1 MTLVNIYSE
10 PFRRDG
16 NISAEGAS
24 KLLGRPSLSP
34 LELLLRETL
43 QNSWDASIGEKNDI
57 PSFKIR
63 VRNLNEIERLKFQS
77 FFSELPPNEA
87 NESVH
92 KGLKEFFNKSNQV
105 VLEICD
111 FGTRGLGGP
120 FSASES
126 LSDSENNDF
135 VNFVKNIGSPRD
147 IQLGGGTYGF
157 GKSSLFKMSKC
168 NTVLIETLTK
178 NKNKNQNRMIGY
190 ALGSEFNSEGKRF
203 TGRHWWGVKSDSLE
217 EPDSVDPLIDD
228 DAKNYAKE
236 MGLMSRFNSTRTGTS
251 LIILDPNLEDLED
264 NFESQFPLI
273 KPEDNE
279 LLCKKLM
286 LRMQEIL
293 LWHAWP
299 KFTPKEDEVL
309 PMKCTISVFDRIKK
323 LPDPRYIAPFDKLTI
338 ALNKA
343 RKKEEKIFSQR
354 PKRLLGY
361 VGFQKC
367 SYDSENDQ
375 RFRNL
380 LGDDSLIPNK
390 LAHFALLRPAE
401 LVVKYFTRNLEE
413 GQDQWGGVFI
423 CDNNKEIEQSFAKSE
438 PPSHD
443 DWNPQSL
450 DDNYQ
455 RTFVNQALTKIKEK
469 IKILS
474 EISSLEDQEDENELI
489 EGDSLAKLAGDL
501 GRSLIGKGFGGSDG
515 SKERKQTSGSGPYK
529 NKFSRLTKPVAL
541 GTKLVDEKLIA
552 DFSMQ
557 LASKKDNMI
566 DINLKS
572 FVKTDEGKELLAP
585 NGKSPK
591 IIKVLVD
598 NKEQFLKDDKLT
610 FKQDSDN
617 SDIRVSVEIPDYVAV
632 YLNAELLNN
641 E

>member
-1 MTLVNIYSE
+1 MNFINIYSE

-43 QNSWDASIGEKNDI
+43 QNSWDASLGENNDV

-63 VRNLNEIERLKFQS
+63 IRKLNENEKLKFES
-77 FFSELPPNEA
+77 FFSDLPSIEA
-87 NESVH
+87 NESIH
-92 KGLKEFFNKSNQV
+92 KGLKEFFKKPNQF

-126 LSDSENNDF
+126 LSEFESNDF

-168 NTVLIETLTK
+168 NTLLIETLTK
-178 NKNKNQNRMIGY
+178 NKNNYQNRMIGY
-190 ALGSEFNSEGKRF
+190 ALGSEYNLDGKRF
-203 TGRHWWGVKSDSLE
+203 TGRHWWGVKSDSKE
-217 EPDSVDPLIDD
+217 EPESVDPLVDD
-228 DAKNYAKE
+228 NAKIYAKE
-236 MGLMSRFNSTRTGTS
+236 MGLMPRYNRSRTGTS

-264 NFESQFPLI
+264 NSQNQLPLI
-273 KPEDNE
+273 NPEDNDY
-279 LLCKKLM
+279 LCKKLM
-286 LRMQEIL
+286 LRIQEIL

-299 KFTPKEDEVL
+299 KFTPNDDEVL
-309 PMKCTISVFDRIKK
+309 PMKCTISIFDKTKK
-323 LPDPRYIAPFDKLTI
+323 LPDPRYIAPFDLL
-338 ALNKA
+338 ANSLNKA
-343 RKKEEKIFSQR
+343 RKKEEEIFSQR
-354 PKRLLGY
+354 PKKLLGHLG
-361 VGFQKC
+361 VQKC
-367 SYDSENDQ
+367 SYDSLADQ

-380 LGDDSLIPNK
+380 LGDDSLIPDK

-401 LVVKYFTRNLEE
+401 LVVKYLTRNLEE

-423 CDNNKEIEQSFAKSE
+423 CSDNKEIEKSFARSE

-450 DDNYQ
+450 EDNYQ

-469 IKILS
+469 IKVLS
-474 EISSLEDQEDENELI
+474 GIYSLENQEDEDSLI

-515 SKERKQTSGSGPYK
+515 SKERKETSGTSK
-529 NKFSRLTKPVAL
+529 SKITRLTKPVAL
-541 GTKLVDEKLIA
+541 GTKFVDEKLIA

-557 LASKKDNMI
+557 LLSKKDNLI
-566 DINLKS
+566 DITLKS
-572 FVKTDEGKELLAP
+572 FVKTDEGKELFAP

-591 IIKVLVD
+591 ITKVLVG
-598 NKEQFLKDDKLT
+598 NKEQFLEEDKLT
-610 FKQDSDN
+610 ITVESDN
-617 SDIRVSVEIPDYVAV
+617 SDIKVSVEIPDYVGV
-632 YLNAELLNN
+632 YLTAELLNN

>member
-1 MTLVNIYSE
+1 MNFINIYSE

-43 QNSWDASIGEKNDI
+43 QNSWDASLGENNDV

-63 VRNLNEIERLKFQS
+63 IRKLNESEKLKFES
-77 FFSELPPNEA
+77 FFSDLPSIEA
-87 NESVH
+87 NESIN
-92 KGLKEFFNKSNQV
+92 KGLKEFFKKPNQF

-126 LSDSENNDF
+126 LSESESNDF

-168 NTVLIETLTK
+168 NTLLIETLTK
-178 NKNKNQNRMIGY
+178 NKNNYQNRMIGY
-190 ALGSEFNSEGKRF
+190 ALGSEYNLDGKRF
-203 TGRHWWGVKSDSLE
+203 TGRHWWGVKSDSKE
-217 EPDSVDPLIDD
+217 EPESVDPLVDD
-228 DAKNYAKE
+228 NAKIYAKE
-236 MGLMSRFNSTRTGTS
+236 MGLMPRYNRSRTGTS

-264 NFESQFPLI
+264 NSQNQLPLI
-273 KPEDNE
+273 KPEDNDY
-279 LLCKKLM
+279 LCKKLM

-299 KFTPKEDEVL
+299 KFTPNEDEVL
-309 PMKCTISVFDRIKK
+309 PMKCTISIFDKTKK
-323 LPDPRYIAPFDKLTI
+323 LPDPRYIAPFDLL
-338 ALNKA
+338 ANSLNKA
-343 RKKEEKIFSQR
+343 RKKEEEIFSQR
-354 PKRLLGY
+354 PKKLLGH
-361 VGFQKC
+361 VGVQKC
-367 SYDSENDQ
+367 SYDSLADQ

-380 LGDDSLIPNK
+380 LGDDSLIPDK

-401 LVVKYFTRNLEE
+401 LVVKYLTRNLEE

-423 CDNNKEIEQSFAKSE
+423 CSDNKEIEKSFARSE

-450 DDNYQ
+450 EDNYQ

-469 IKILS
+469 IKVLS
-474 EISSLEDQEDENELI
+474 GIYSLENQEDEDSLI

-515 SKERKQTSGSGPYK
+515 SKERKETSGTSK
-529 NKFSRLTKPVAL
+529 SKITRLTKPVAL
-541 GTKLVDEKLIA
+541 GTKFVDEKLIA

-557 LASKKDNMI
+557 LLSKKDNLI
-566 DINLKS
+566 DITLKS
-572 FVKTDEGKELLAP
+572 FVKTDEGKELFAP

-591 IIKVLVD
+591 ITKVLVG
-598 NKEQFLKDDKLT
+598 NKEQFLEEDKLT
-610 FKQDSDN
+610 ITVESDN
-617 SDIRVSVEIPDYVAV
+617 SDIKVSVEIPDYVGV
-632 YLNAELLNN
+632 YLTAELLNN

>member
-1 MTLVNIYSE
+1 MISINIHSE

-43 QNSWDASIGEKNDI
+43 QNSWDASIGEKNAV

-63 VRNLNEIERLKFQS
+63 VRNLNETEKLKFQS
-77 FFSELPPNEA
+77 FFSELPPDEA
-87 NESVH
+87 NESVN
-92 KGLKEFFNKSNQV
+92 KGLKRFFNKPNQI

-126 LSDSENNDF
+126 LSDLESNDF

-157 GKSSLFKMSKC
+157 GKSSLYKMSKC
-168 NTVLIETLTK
+168 NTVLIETLTR
-178 NKNKNQNRMIGY
+178 NKNKTQNRMIGY
-190 ALGSEFNSEGKRF
+190 ALGSEFNYKGKRF
-203 TGRHWWGVKSDSLE
+203 TGRHWWGTKSESLE
-217 EPDSVDPLIDD
+217 EPNSVDPLIDD
-228 DAKNYAKE
+228 AAKIYAKE
-236 MGLMSRFNSTRTGTS
+236 MGLMTRLNSSRTGTS

-264 NFESQFPLI
+264 NNDENQLAI
-273 KPEDNE
+273 ERPEEND

-286 LRMQEIL
+286 IRIQEIL

-299 KFTPKEDEVL
+299 KFTPNEDENV
-309 PMKCTISVFDRIKK
+309 PMKCTISIFGNTKN
-323 LPDPRYIAPFDKLTI
+323 LPDPRYISPFNLLTTS
-338 ALNKA
+338 LNKA
-343 RKKEEKIFSQR
+343 RKKEDEIFSQR
-354 PKRLLGY
+354 PKKLLGY
-361 VGFQKC
+361 VGVQKF
-367 SYDSENDQ
+367 SYESEADP
-375 RFRNL
+375 RFRKL
-380 LGDDSLIPNK
+380 LGEESLIPDK
-390 LAHFALLRPAE
+390 LSHFALLRPAE
-401 LVVKYFTRNLEE
+401 LVVKYISRTLEE
-413 GQDQWGGVFI
+413 GQPQWGGVFI
-423 CDNNKEIEQSFAKSE
+423 CNNDSEIEQSFARSE

-450 DDNYQ
+450 ENNYQ
-455 RTFVNQALTKIKEK
+455 RTYVNQALTKIKEK

-474 EISSLEDQEDENELI
+474 GINSIENQEDNDSLF
-489 EGDSLAKLAGDL
+489 EGDSLAKLAGDI

-515 SKERKQTSGSGPYK
+515 SKERTQSSGSSKPK
-529 NKFSRLTKPVAL
+529 ISRLTKPIAL

-557 LASKKDNMI
+557 LSTKKDNMV

-572 FVKTDEGKELLAP
+572 FVKTDDGKEFFAP

-591 IIKVLVD
+591 ITKVLVN
-598 NKEQFLKDDKLT
+598 NKEEFLEEDKLT

>member
-1 MTLVNIYSE
+1 MISINIHSE

-43 QNSWDASIGEKNDI
+43 QNSWDASIGEKNAV

-63 VRNLNEIERLKFQS
+63 VRNLNETEKLKFQS
-77 FFSELPPNEA
+77 FFSELPPDEA
-87 NESVH
+87 NESVN
-92 KGLKEFFNKSNQV
+92 KGLKRFFNKPNQI

-126 LSDSENNDF
+126 LSDLESNDF

-168 NTVLIETLTK
+168 NTVLIETLTR
-178 NKNKNQNRMIGY
+178 NKNKTQNRMIGY
-190 ALGSEFNSEGKRF
+190 ALGSEFNYKGKRF
-203 TGRHWWGVKSDSLE
+203 TGRHWWGTKSESLE
-217 EPDSVDPLIDD
+217 EPNSVDPLIDD
-228 DAKNYAKE
+228 AAKIYAKE
-236 MGLMSRFNSTRTGTS
+236 MGLMTRLNSSRTGTS

-264 NFESQFPLI
+264 NNDENQLAI
-273 KPEDNE
+273 ERPEEND

-286 LRMQEIL
+286 IRIQEIL

-299 KFTPKEDEVL
+299 KFTPNEDENV
-309 PMKCTISVFDRIKK
+309 PMKCTISIFGNTKN
-323 LPDPRYIAPFDKLTI
+323 LPDPRYISPFNLLTTS
-338 ALNKA
+338 LNKA
-343 RKKEEKIFSQR
+343 RKKEDEIFSQR
-354 PKRLLGY
+354 PKKLLGY
-361 VGFQKC
+361 VGVQKF
-367 SYDSENDQ
+367 SYESEADP
-375 RFRNL
+375 RFRKL
-380 LGDDSLIPNK
+380 LGEESLIPDK
-390 LAHFALLRPAE
+390 LSHFALLRPAE
-401 LVVKYFTRNLEE
+401 LVVKYISRTLEE
-413 GQDQWGGVFI
+413 GQPQWGGVFI
-423 CDNNKEIEQSFAKSE
+423 CNNDSEIEQSFARSE

-450 DDNYQ
+450 ENNYQ
-455 RTFVNQALTKIKEK
+455 RTYVNQALTKIKEK

-474 EISSLEDQEDENELI
+474 GINSIENQEENDSLF
-489 EGDSLAKLAGDL
+489 EGDSLAKLAGDI

-515 SKERKQTSGSGPYK
+515 SKERTQSSGSSKPK
-529 NKFSRLTKPVAL
+529 ISRLTKPIAL

-557 LASKKDNMI
+557 LSTKKDNMV

-572 FVKTDEGKELLAP
+572 FVKTDDGKEVFAP

-591 IIKVLVD
+591 ITKVLVN
-598 NKEQFLKDDKLT
+598 NKEEFLEEDKLT

>member
-1 MTLVNIYSE
+1 MISINIHSE

-43 QNSWDASIGEKNDI
+43 QNSWDASIGEKNAV

-63 VRNLNEIERLKFQS
+63 VRNLNETEKLKFQS
-77 FFSELPPNEA
+77 FFSELPPDEA
-87 NESVH
+87 NESVN
-92 KGLKEFFNKSNQV
+92 KGLKRFFNKPNQI

-126 LSDSENNDF
+126 LSDLESNDF

-168 NTVLIETLTK
+168 NTVLIETLTR
-178 NKNKNQNRMIGY
+178 NKNKTQNRMIGY
-190 ALGSEFNSEGKRF
+190 ALGSEFNYKGKRF
-203 TGRHWWGVKSDSLE
+203 TGRHWWGTKSESLE
-217 EPDSVDPLIDD
+217 EPNSVDPLIDD
-228 DAKNYAKE
+228 AAKIYAKE
-236 MGLMSRFNSTRTGTS
+236 MGLMTRLNSIRTGTS

-264 NFESQFPLI
+264 NNDENQLAI
-273 KPEDNE
+273 ERPEEND

-286 LRMQEIL
+286 IRIQEIL

-299 KFTPKEDEVL
+299 KFTPNEDENV
-309 PMKCTISVFDRIKK
+309 PMKCTISIFGNTKN
-323 LPDPRYIAPFDKLTI
+323 LPDPRYISPFNLLTTS
-338 ALNKA
+338 LNKA
-343 RKKEEKIFSQR
+343 RKKEDEIFSQR
-354 PKRLLGY
+354 PKKLLGY
-361 VGFQKC
+361 VGVQKF
-367 SYDSENDQ
+367 SYESEADP
-375 RFRNL
+375 RFRKL
-380 LGDDSLIPNK
+380 LGEESLIPDK
-390 LAHFALLRPAE
+390 LSHFALLRPAE
-401 LVVKYFTRNLEE
+401 LVVKYISRTLEE
-413 GQDQWGGVFI
+413 GQPQWGGVFI
-423 CDNNKEIEQSFAKSE
+423 CNNDSEIEQSFARSE

-450 DDNYQ
+450 ENNYQ
-455 RTFVNQALTKIKEK
+455 RTYVNQALTKIKEK

-474 EISSLEDQEDENELI
+474 GINSIENQEENDSLF
-489 EGDSLAKLAGDL
+489 EGDSLAKLAGDI

-515 SKERKQTSGSGPYK
+515 SKERTQSSGSSKPK
-529 NKFSRLTKPVAL
+529 ISRLTKPIAL

-557 LASKKDNMI
+557 LSTKKDNMV

-572 FVKTDEGKELLAP
+572 FVKTDDGKEVFAP

-591 IIKVLVD
+591 ITKVLVN
-598 NKEQFLKDDKLT
+598 NKEEFLEEDKLT

>member
-1 MTLVNIYSE
+1 MNFINIYSE

-43 QNSWDASIGEKNDI
+43 QNSWDASLGENNDV

-63 VRNLNEIERLKFQS
+63 IRKLNENEKLKFES
-77 FFSELPPNEA
+77 FFSDLPSIEA
-87 NESVH
+87 NESIH
-92 KGLKEFFNKSNQV
+92 KGLKEFFKKPNQF

-126 LSDSENNDF
+126 LSEFESNDF

-168 NTVLIETLTK
+168 NTLLIETLTK
-178 NKNKNQNRMIGY
+178 NKNNYQNRMIGY
-190 ALGSEFNSEGKRF
+190 ALGSEYNLDGKRF
-203 TGRHWWGVKSDSLE
+203 TGRHWWGVKSDSQE
-217 EPDSVDPLIDD
+217 EPESVDPLVDD
-228 DAKNYAKE
+228 NAKIYAKE
-236 MGLMSRFNSTRTGTS
+236 MGLMPRYNRSRTGTS

-264 NFESQFPLI
+264 NSQNQLPLI
-273 KPEDNE
+273 NPEDNDY
-279 LLCKKLM
+279 LCKKLM

-299 KFTPKEDEVL
+299 KFTPNEDEVL
-309 PMKCTISVFDRIKK
+309 PMKCTISIFDKTKK
-323 LPDPRYIAPFDKLTI
+323 LPDPRYIAPFDLL
-338 ALNKA
+338 ANSLNKA
-343 RKKEEKIFSQR
+343 RKKEEEIFSQR
-354 PKRLLGY
+354 PKKLLGH
-361 VGFQKC
+361 VGVQKC
-367 SYDSENDQ
+367 SYDSLADQ

-380 LGDDSLIPNK
+380 LGDDSLIPDK

-401 LVVKYFTRNLEE
+401 LVVKYLTRNLEE

-423 CDNNKEIEQSFAKSE
+423 CSDNKEIEKSFARSE

-450 DDNYQ
+450 EDNYQ

-469 IKILS
+469 IKVLS
-474 EISSLEDQEDENELI
+474 GIYSLENQEDEDSLI

-515 SKERKQTSGSGPYK
+515 SKERKETSGTSK
-529 NKFSRLTKPVAL
+529 SKITRLTKPVAL
-541 GTKLVDEKLIA
+541 GTKFVDEKLIA

-557 LASKKDNMI
+557 LLSKKDNLI
-566 DINLKS
+566 DITLKS
-572 FVKTDEGKELLAP
+572 FVKTDEGKELFAP

-591 IIKVLVD
+591 ITKVLVG
-598 NKEQFLKDDKLT
+598 NKEQFLEEDKLT
-610 FKQDSDN
+610 ITVESDN
-617 SDIRVSVEIPDYVAV
+617 SDIKVSVEIPDYVGV
-632 YLNAELLNN
+632 YLTAELLNN

>member
-1 MTLVNIYSE
+1 MPLVNIYSE

-43 QNSWDASIGEKNDI
+43 QNSWDASIGEKKGI

-63 VRNLNEIERLKFQS
+63 VRNLNETEKLKFQS
-77 FFSELPPNEA
+77 FFSESPPHEA
-87 NESVH
+87 NETVH

-120 FSASES
+120 FSASEF
-126 LSDSENNDF
+126 LSDSESNDF

-178 NKNKNQNRMIGY
+178 NNDQYQNRMIGY

-203 TGRHWWGVKSDSLE
+203 TGRHWWGVKSNSLE
-217 EPDSVDPLIDD
+217 DPDSVDPLIDD

-236 MGLMSRFNSTRTGTS
+236 MGLMSRLNSTRTGTS

-264 NFESQFPLI
+264 NSENQLPLI
-273 KPEDNE
+273 NPEDND

-286 LRMQEIL
+286 VRMQEIL

-309 PMKCTISVFDRIKK
+309 PMKCTIFIFDRTKK
-323 LPDPRYIAPFDKLTI
+323 LPDPRYLAPFDKLTI

-343 RKKEEKIFSQR
+343 RKKEEEIFSQR

-361 VGFQKC
+361 VGSQKC
-367 SYDSENDQ
+367 SYDSIIDQ
-375 RFRNL
+375 RFRKL
-380 LGDDSLIPNK
+380 LGDDSLIPDK
-390 LAHFALLRPAE
+390 LSHFALLRPAE
-401 LVVKYFTRNLEE
+401 LVVKYIKRPLEE
-413 GQDQWGGVFI
+413 GQDQLGGVFI
-423 CDNNKEIEQSFAKSE
+423 CDNAKDIEQSFARSE

-450 DDNYQ
+450 DNNYQ

-469 IKILS
+469 IKVLS
-474 EISSLEDQEDENELI
+474 EINSLDDQDENEII
-489 EGDSLAKLAGDL
+489 EGDSLAKFAGDL

-515 SKERKQTSGSGPYK
+515 SKERKQGTGTFK
-529 NKFSRLTKPVAL
+529 TKFSRLSKPVAL
-541 GTKLVDEKLIA
+541 GTKFVDEKLIA

-557 LASKKDNMI
+557 LASKRDNMI

-591 IIKVLVD
+591 IIKVLVN
-598 NKEQFLKDDKLT
+598 NKEEFLEDDKLT
-610 FKQDSDN
+610 FKQDTDN